1 MGNVQHEILSTL
13 HSAKLRDPG
22 LTFSRIAAPT
32 ESVDNINDTTHRAGK
47 TLDRLEPVVRSW
59 EKVRIH
65 LSREKHP
72 KFTCAVFQVPAAA
85 ADDTAAILVAYGA
98 LGCEVKKIPHSR
110 GPGRSKQDGRA
121 ASCLFSPIYAEYA
134 APDRVC
140 HAGTDDRR
148 RGTGDSEITDPGWAT
163 LWQSR
168 FSPLPIGRRFLIVP
182 PWHRKKDGKRDD
194 DRATIVIK
202 PAQAF
207 GTGHHPSTLGTLNLM
222 EEWCETHRVERGF
235 DVGTGSGI
243 LAIAMHKLG
252 AKQIVA
258 IDIDPIALENARENA
273 ELNGID
279 GPIRFSMAPAGSIR
293 GRFDLIT
300 ANILSSVL
308 IGIAPI
314 LKTRM
319 RPGGGLILAG
329 ILKREAAAVVAAF
342 APELRCVH
350 TRIDKAWAALLM
362 ER

>member
-1 MGNVQHEILSTL
+1 V
-13 HSAKLRDPG
+13 
-22 LTFSRIAAPT
+22 
-32 ESVDNINDTTHRAGK
+32 GK
-47 TLDRLEPVVRSW
+47 VL
-59 EKVRIH
+59 IH

-72 KFTCAVFQVPAAA
+72 KFTCAVFEVPAAA
-85 ADDTAAILVAYGA
+85 ADDTAGILIAYGA
-98 LGCEVKKIPHSR
+98 LGCEVRKIPQTGGRERSR
-110 GPGRSKQDGRA
+110 KKAVQLYAYFRRFTPTMQRRI
-121 ASCLFSPIYAEYA
+121 ASI
-134 APDRVC
+134 
-140 HAGTDDRR
+140 T
-148 RGTGDSEITDPGWAT
+148 RGLTIGGSEPLIQPITDPGWAT
-163 LWQSR
+163 LWQTR

-182 PWHRKKDGKRDD
+182 PWQRNKDG

-222 EEWCETHRVERGF
+222 EEWCETHRINRGF

-252 AKQIVA
+252 AGEIVA
-258 IDIDPIALENARENA
+258 IDIDAIALENARENA

-279 GPIRFSMAPAGSIR
+279 RPIRFSMAPAGSIR

-329 ILKREAAAVVAAF
+329 ILKREAADVVAAF
-342 APELRCVH
+342 APELRCVR

>member
-1 MGNVQHEILSTL
+1 
-13 HSAKLRDPG
+13 
-22 LTFSRIAAPT
+22 
-32 ESVDNINDTTHRAGK
+32 
-47 TLDRLEPVVRSW
+47 
-59 EKVRIH
+59 

-72 KFTCAVFQVPAAA
+72 DFTCAVFQVPAAA
-85 ADDTAAILVAYGA
+85 ADDAAGILIAYGA
-98 LGCEVKKIPHSR
+98 LGCEVRKIRPPRDPRRSMKKTVQLRAYFRRLTPTLQRRIESATR
-110 GPGRSKQDGRA
+110 GLTIGG
-121 ASCLFSPIYAEYA
+121 
-134 APDRVC
+134 
-140 HAGTDDRR
+140 
-148 RGTGDSEITDPGWAT
+148 SEPVVLQITDPGWAT
-163 LWQSR
+163 LWQTR

-182 PWHRKKDGKRDD
+182 PWQRTKDG

-222 EEWCETHRVERGF
+222 EEWCETHCVNRGF

-243 LAIAMHKLG
+243 LAIAMHRLG
-252 AKQIVA
+252 AQQIVA
-258 IDIDPIALENARENA
+258 IDIDAIALENAHENA

-314 LKTRM
+314 LKKRV

-329 ILKREAAAVVAAF
+329 ILKREAAEVVAAF
-342 APELRCVH
+342 APELRCVRR
-350 TRIDKAWAALLM
+350 RIDKAWAALLM